1 MIRGEDDVAP
11 YPGLA
16 ADRYMV
22 SRMSRRSVRA
32 LTFGRATL
40 GVLAEVAD
48 PAVPTVPTVFERGD
62 IAVRPFP
69 LPTLAGVLGGAL
81 GP

>member
-32 LTFGRATL
+32 LTFGRGTL

-48 PAVPTVPTVFERGD
+48 PAVPTVFERGD

-69 LPTLAGVLGGAL
+69 LPTLAGVFGGAL